1 MYFVVNVNIYF
12 VNFRSTSNI
21 AANKISVFNLK
32 YEDLLEKIFWDEV
45 KEYLNWL
52 LQPLKNIFQNV
63 QTFGKTYFFDVFFH
77 FLAVKF
83 FLHASAAKVV
93 FLYLCFFYTP
103 IENLEENVMNN
114 RNYLICQSHTKRLWC
129 SALKFRI
136 FYGRNFY
143 QGFLGI
149 ETFCKIF
156 CEVTGV
162 NSLNADL
169 FSFHR

>member
-1 MYFVVNVNIYF
+1 MYFVS
-12 VNFRSTSNI
+12 FRSTSNI

-32 YEDLLEKIFWDEV
+32 KEDLLEKIFWDEV

-52 LQPLKNIFQNV
+52 LQLLKNIFFQSV
-63 QTFGKTYFFDVFFH
+63 QTFGKTSFFDGFFFSFSSCKIYPACKCCKSGLPQFIFFH
-77 FLAVKF
+77 
-83 FLHASAAKVV
+83 
-93 FLYLCFFYTP
+93 TP
-103 IENLEENVMNN
+103 IENLEENVMNS
-114 RNYLICQSHTKRLWC
+114 RNYLTCRSHTKRLWC

-143 QGFLGI
+143 QEFFGI
-149 ETFCKIF
+149 ETFCRIF
-156 CEVTGV
+156 CEVTGI

>member
-93 FLYLCFFYTP
+93 FLYFVFFLYTY
-103 IENLEENVMNN
+103 
-114 RNYLICQSHTKRLWC
+114 RKS
-129 SALKFRI
+129 
-136 FYGRNFY
+136 GRKCD
-143 QGFLGI
+143 
-149 ETFCKIF
+149 E
-156 CEVTGV
+156 
-162 NSLNADL
+162 
-169 FSFHR
+169 